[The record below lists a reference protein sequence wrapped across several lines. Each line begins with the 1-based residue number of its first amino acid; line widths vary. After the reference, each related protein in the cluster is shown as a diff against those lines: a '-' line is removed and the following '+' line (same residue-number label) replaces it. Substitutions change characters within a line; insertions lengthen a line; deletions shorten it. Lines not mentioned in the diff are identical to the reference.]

1 MPQRAHVGPCGLL
14 ACSRRRLPCA
24 AGNTPRVGEEDVH
37 RRVDLL
43 DDREFVE
50 LEVRDLLEEDDDR
63 PGRFPGTTR

>member
-1 MPQRAHVGPCGLL
+1 
-14 ACSRRRLPCA
+14 
-24 AGNTPRVGEEDVH
+24 VGEEDVH